1 VGRIKRVLKYLA
13 VDIQRSD
20 VECVVL
26 NALRVEGFFCSL
38 KKWRSKDNAL
48 EFVSGQPGMDK
59 QCGVRLYRLSS
70 LKEVSSRGVTGNKRD
85 FYGVVLQV
93 MSGELN
99 VIESSD

>member
-1 VGRIKRVLKYLA
+1 M
-13 VDIQRSD
+13 
-20 VECVVL
+20 
-26 NALRVEGFFCSL
+26 CSL

-48 EFVSGQPGMDK
+48 EFMLRKLGVDK

-70 LKEVSSRGVTGNKRD
+70 LKEVSSRGVMGNKRD
-85 FYGVVLQV
+85 FGDVVLQV

>member
-1 VGRIKRVLKYLA
+1 
-13 VDIQRSD
+13 
-20 VECVVL
+20 
-26 NALRVEGFFCSL
+26 
-38 KKWRSKDNAL
+38 
-48 EFVSGQPGMDK
+48 MDK

-70 LKEVSSRGVTGNKRD
+70 LKEVSSRGVMGNKRD